1 LVVSIAKKYA
11 HRGVHFLD
19 LIQEGNIGLMRAVE
33 KFEYRRGY
41 KFSTYATWWIR
52 QAITRALADK
62 ARTIRIPVHLVETIN
77 RLRSISQRLTQRLGR
92 KPTDEEVALEAN
104 VPLEK
109 LQEIRKVVKDTI
121 SLETPIGKE
130 EDSCLGDFIVDR
142 EAPGP
147 ASAVAALLLQ
157 EEIRGMLGM
166 LSERERQVV
175 ELRFGIGDGNVHTLE
190 EIGRLFGVTRERV
203 RQIEGKALSKLK
215 QAMSERRMMEYIE

>member
-1 LVVSIAKKYA
+1 
-11 HRGVHFLD
+11 
-19 LIQEGNIGLMRAVE
+19 
-33 KFEYRRGY
+33 
-41 KFSTYATWWIR
+41 
-52 QAITRALADK
+52 
-62 ARTIRIPVHLVETIN
+62 
-77 RLRSISQRLTQRLGR
+77 
-92 KPTDEEVALEAN
+92 
-104 VPLEK
+104 
-109 LQEIRKVVKDTI
+109 VKDTI